1 MSQQINLYSPLFR
14 KQRKV
19 FSAVAMLQAL
29 LLVVLGVALFYG
41 YLALHTRVLEIRVA
55 DSGQRLRSEVERLR
69 VLSVA
74 DGPEARAKALAEQK
88 KKLEAVLAERNRA
101 VQALAESGLGRGEGY
116 SQALRA
122 LARLSVEGV
131 WLTRVQFAEKDG
143 EAAIA
148 GMATHPELIAAYL
161 ERLRKEEALRGQA
174 FSRLEIRRAAA
185 VEGRDR
191 VVEFTLSSAPPAR
204 QDKR

>member
-1 MSQQINLYSPLFR
+1 MTQQINLYSPLFR

-19 FSAVAMLQAL
+19 FSAAAVLQAM
-29 LLVVLGVALFYG
+29 LLVVLGVTAFYG
-41 YLALHTRVLEIRVA
+41 YVALQTRLLEIRVA
-55 DSGQRLRSEVERLR
+55 DSGQRLRGELERLR
-69 VLSVA
+69 VMSVA
-74 DGPEARAKALAEQK
+74 EGPEARAKALAEQK

-101 VQALAESGLGRGEGY
+101 LQALAESGLGRGEGY

-122 LARLSVEGV
+122 LARLSMEGV
-131 WLTRVQFAEKDG
+131 WLTRVRFAEKEG

-161 ERLRKEEALRGQA
+161 ERLRNEKALRGQA
-174 FSRLEIRRAAA
+174 FSRLEVRRAAA
-185 VEGRDR
+185 RSGGDG
-191 VVEFTLSSAPPAR
+191 VVEFTLSSTPAGL

>member
-14 KQRKV
+14 KQKKV
-19 FSAVAMLQAL
+19 FSAVAIAQAMG
-29 LLVVLGVALFYG
+29 LVVLGVALFYG
-41 YLALHTRVLEIRVA
+41 YLALQTRLLEIRVA
-55 DSGQRLRSEVERLR
+55 DSSQRLRSEVERLR
-69 VLSVA
+69 VMSVA
-74 DGPEARAKALAEQK
+74 EGPEARAKALAEQK
-88 KKLEAVLAERNRA
+88 KKLEAVLAERHRA
-101 VQALAESGLGRGEGY
+101 LQALADSGLGRGEGY

-148 GMATHPELIAAYL
+148 GMATRPELIAAYL

-174 FSRLEIRRAAA
+174 FSRLEIRRATA
-185 VEGRDR
+185 GPRDGL
-191 VVEFTLSSAPPAR
+191 VEFTLSSAPAAR
-204 QDKR
+204 QEKR